1 MEFNKEKLKEDFIEA
16 FGQEL
21 CDEEEILEIYQ
32 GVIET
37 VCNDYLSIQ
46 PVPVVFDNLIDE
58 VSRYDINLKA
68 IILNRKYK
76 NDYEELLNS
85 TLHELEHHWQLLY
98 VSGFDTP
105 KAKRWKHELEN
116 YNPYNP
122 YQEIEIDAYA
132 FAQIIGKCEFGI
144 DYKCKDFNM
153 QMLVDAYIN
162 SKKILSDD

>member
-16 FGQEL
+16 LGQEL

-116 YNPYNP
+116 YNPDLLRSN
-122 YQEIEIDAYA
+122 
-132 FAQIIGKCEFGI
+132 
-144 DYKCKDFNM
+144 N
-153 QMLVDAYIN
+153 YICHM
-162 SKKILSDD
+162 SAVRRDIVRACGGMDSDG